1 MSTENDKFNEV
12 RLIIAGGRDFS
23 NYKMLSEYTDHFINT
38 VIQASIET
46 GYFKTNKIIIV
57 SGHARGAD
65 ALGERY
71 AKERGYEL
79 KTFPADWNKYGKSA
93 GYIRNKQMSKYG
105 NSLIAFWDG
114 KSKGTSHMID
124 LILAENLLSI
134 VYGYGD
140 EV

>member
-1 MSTENDKFNEV
+1 MQTENDKFNEV

-23 NYKMLSEYTDHFINT
+23 DYEMLSKYTDHFINT
-38 VIQASIET
+38 VIQPSIKC
-46 GYFKTNKIIIV
+46 GYVKTNKIVII

-79 KTFPADWNKYGKSA
+79 KIFPADWNKHGKSA
-93 GYIRNKQMSKYG
+93 GYIRNKQMAKYG

-114 KSKGTSHMID
+114 KSKGTSHMIN
-124 LILAENLLSI
+124 LGVTENLLSV

-140 EV
+140 EM